1 MSDLL
6 LEVDEAMRWER
17 MEKLWKAYGNYV
29 LAFVALTILFTAG
42 KEIYNAWDYSVK
54 TAGSDRSMTMIQDKD
69 YPTNVKAANLDNMR
83 ASLRGVALV
92 MAAGDFMAKDK
103 KPEALALYTRAS
115 NDSSI
120 KPEIRDLAI
129 LMRARLISADVN
141 SKENILDT
149 LQPIINDAK
158 SPWKPYAIL
167 EAANYAANRDHDI
180 AKAHDF
186 LGLIINNQA
195 MPATIQDKARSL
207 DQLYA
212 LKQKTAGAK

>member
-1 MSDLL
+1 M
-6 LEVDEAMRWER
+6 
-17 MEKLWKAYGNYV
+17 
-29 LAFVALTILFTAG
+29 
-42 KEIYNAWDYSVK
+42 
-54 TAGSDRSMTMIQDKD
+54 GS
-69 YPTNVKAANLDNMR
+69 
-83 ASLRGVALV
+83 
-92 MAAGDFMAKDK
+92 
-103 KPEALALYTRAS
+103 
-115 NDSSI
+115 
-120 KPEIRDLAI
+120 
-129 LMRARLISADVN
+129 N